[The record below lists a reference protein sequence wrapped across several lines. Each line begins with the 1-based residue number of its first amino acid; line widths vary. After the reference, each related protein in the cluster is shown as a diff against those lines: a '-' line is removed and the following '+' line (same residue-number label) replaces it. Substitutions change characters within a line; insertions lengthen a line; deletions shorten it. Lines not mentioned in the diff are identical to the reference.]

1 MASREKHKDG
11 KVRIKTKLLLM
22 RIGQHEEKIKLDVV
36 YIEHYSIILGME

>member
-22 RIGQHEEKIKLDVV
+22 RIGQHEEKIKLDVI
-36 YIEHYSIILGME
+36 YIEHYLVILRIE